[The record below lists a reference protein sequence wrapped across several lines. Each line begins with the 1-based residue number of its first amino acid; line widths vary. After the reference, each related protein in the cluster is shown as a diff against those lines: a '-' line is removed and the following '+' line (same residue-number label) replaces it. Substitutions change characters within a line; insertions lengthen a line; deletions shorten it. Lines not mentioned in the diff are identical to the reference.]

1 MLSQVA
7 MMSQD
12 YPTTDFTAVLI
23 QDKGRMIPRCLL
35 LVMTKGQMKAME
47 QERIL
52 QIQSWTIPSIGKY
65 ISILGFNL
73 FRLISY
79 NCYYDIHILNLEFQ
93 I

>member
-1 MLSQVA
+1 MLNQVA

-65 ISILGFNL
+65 ISILDL
-73 FRLISY
+73 FLWISC
-79 NCYYDIHILNLEFQ
+79 NF
-93 I
+93 